1 MTEDFVIKYFWS
13 AVGYGLMS
21 IPVFYPVATQ
31 AIQGE
36 TSAAE
41 LHNEVASRTESYV
54 SNRRLLLSL
63 GDAGGRLMYSGKELA
78 QLSGYTGR
86 VYSLLASLHA
96 LDENRYPENPRPE
109 SLPPNEVSSPTLLT
123 LTLAFL
129 RPVQR
134 LRPRYPRQEPRSPSR
149 RSHRRARGWCRWSG
163 ARRRGAHP
171 QPRLAR

>member
-78 QLSGYTGR
+78 QLSGYTSR

-96 LDENRYPENPRPE
+96 LDENRYPENRRPE
-109 SLPPNEVSSPTLLT
+109 SLPPNEVGTLRSTPALMP
-123 LTLAFL
+123 AFL
-129 RPVQR
+129 
-134 LRPRYPRQEPRSPSR
+134 
-149 RSHRRARGWCRWSG
+149 
-163 ARRRGAHP
+163 
-171 QPRLAR
+171 